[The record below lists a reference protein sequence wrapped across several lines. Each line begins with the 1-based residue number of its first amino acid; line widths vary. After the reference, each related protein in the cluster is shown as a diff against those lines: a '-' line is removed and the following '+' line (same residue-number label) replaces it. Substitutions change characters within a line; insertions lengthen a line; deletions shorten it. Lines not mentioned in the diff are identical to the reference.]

1 MLPSGEQIA
10 IAHGDQR
17 AVITEVGATLRTY
30 VKGGLPVVEGFA
42 ADELPTG
49 ARGQLLYP
57 WPNRVA
63 PTPWSFA
70 GRTSVPII
78 DDLPTQTHN
87 HGIAKW
93 RPFRIEAVNQNRCQL
108 TLLLN
113 ATPEYPFTTEVSVAY
128 HLGPMALTVTTTLV
142 NKDSWPVPFG
152 VGYHPYMAVT
162 TPTIEGALLHVPAKS
177 YVETDARLLPTGL
190 ILPVH
195 NTALDFT
202 NPKSLSGHVLDVT
215 YGDLIRDD
223 SGLFSTSLRDSEGGV
238 VEMQMDRNFP
248 YLQVFTGDTLEP
260 GRKRTSVAIEPMT
273 CPPEALRSGKDLLVL
288 EPGQHWAGSWRLRR
302 LDANG

>member
-63 PTPWSFA
+63 PSPWSFS
-70 GRTSVPII
+70 GRTSVPLI

-113 ATPEYPFTTEVSVAY
+113 ATPGTPSRRKCPWRTT
-128 HLGPMALTVTTTLV
+128 
-142 NKDSWPVPFG
+142 
-152 VGYHPYMAVT
+152 
-162 TPTIEGALLHVPAKS
+162 
-177 YVETDARLLPTGL
+177 
-190 ILPVH
+190 
-195 NTALDFT
+195 
-202 NPKSLSGHVLDVT
+202 
-215 YGDLIRDD
+215 
-223 SGLFSTSLRDSEGGV
+223 
-238 VEMQMDRNFP
+238 
-248 YLQVFTGDTLEP
+248 
-260 GRKRTSVAIEPMT
+260 
-273 CPPEALRSGKDLLVL
+273 
-288 EPGQHWAGSWRLRR
+288 
-302 LDANG
+302 

>member
-42 ADELPTG
+42 GDELPTG
-49 ARGQLLYP
+49 ARGQFMYP

-63 PTPWSFA
+63 PSPWTFS
-70 GRTSVPII
+70 GRTSIPII

-93 RPFRIEAVNQNRCQL
+93 RPFRIEAVNQNRCLL
-108 TLLLN
+108 TLLLH
-113 ATPEYPFTTEVSVAY
+113 ATPEYPFVTEVSVAY
-128 HLGPMALTVTTTLV
+128 HLGPMGLTVTTTVLNRDTV
-142 NKDSWPVPFG
+142 PIPFG
-152 VGYHPYMAVT
+152 IGFHPYIAVT
-162 TPTIEGALLHVPAKS
+162 TPTIEGAVLSVPAKS
-177 YVETDARLLPTGL
+177 YVQTDARLLPTGL
-190 ILPVH
+190 ILPVAG
-195 NTALDFT
+195 TDLDFST
-202 NPKSLSGHVLDVT
+202 PKSVNGHVLDVT
-215 YGDLIRDD
+215 YGDLLRDD
-223 SGLFSTSLRDSEGGV
+223 SGLFTTTLTDRDGGC

-248 YLQVFTGDTLEP
+248 YLQIFTGDTLEK
-260 GRKRTSVAIEPMT
+260 GRRRTGVAIEPMT

-302 LDANG
+302 TDEVA